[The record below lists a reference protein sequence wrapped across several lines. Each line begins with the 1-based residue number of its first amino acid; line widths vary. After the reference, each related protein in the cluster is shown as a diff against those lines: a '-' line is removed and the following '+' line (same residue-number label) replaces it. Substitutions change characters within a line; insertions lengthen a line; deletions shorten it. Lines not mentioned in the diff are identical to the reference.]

1 MQMEAEVLRILQDVE
16 TEVDD
21 EDDME
26 TMRKIMKMSDWKGRN
41 SFCWRC
47 LHF

>member
-1 MQMEAEVLRILQDVE
+1 MEAEILRVLQDVE

-26 TMRKIMKMSDWKGRN
+26 TMRKIMKLSK
-41 SFCWRC
+41 
-47 LHF
+47 